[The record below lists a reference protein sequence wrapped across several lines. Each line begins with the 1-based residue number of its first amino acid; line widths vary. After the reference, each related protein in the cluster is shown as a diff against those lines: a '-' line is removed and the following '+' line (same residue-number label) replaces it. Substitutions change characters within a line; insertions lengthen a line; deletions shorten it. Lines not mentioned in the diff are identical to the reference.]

1 MWFPPDQRGMLAHL
15 RAACRTYYCVTDQQG
30 MANSWTRNDPEQRD
44 TPTARHSYTPSTTYV
59 GRSCASLQ
67 LSISG
72 GTHTASDR
80 LEIHRLSL
88 RTFCN
93 CARCTIV
100 LTSRQGPRLGLT
112 SKWAGPLLR
121 YRTDLPLARHPL
133 RTVIV
138 PAALIPMG
146 VRGEFV
152 RSVGSGTCYSKF
164 NYRSRF

>member
-15 RAACRTYYCVTDQQG
+15 RAACRAITALLINRGWQTHGHVTI
-30 MANSWTRNDPEQRD
+30 RNNETLRPRWLK
-44 TPTARHSYTPSTTYV
+44 TPSTTYV
-59 GRSCASLQ
+59 GRSCASMQ
-67 LSISG
+67 LFISG
-72 GTHTASDR
+72 ATHTASDR

-93 CARCTIV
+93 RARCTIV
-100 LTSRQGPRLGLT
+100 LTGRQGPRLGLT

-121 YRTDLPLARHPL
+121 YRTDLPVARHPL

-152 RSVGSGTCYSKF
+152 RSVGSGTCYSKI

>member
-1 MWFPPDQRGMLAHL
+1 MWFPPDQRGMLAHS
-15 RAACRTYYCVTDQQG
+15 RAACRTYYRVTDQQG
-30 MANSWTRNDPEQRD
+30 WQTHGHVYDPVLRD
-44 TPTARHSYTPSTTYV
+44 TPTAVVRIHLPLHMLAGPVPQCSF
-59 GRSCASLQ
+59 
-67 LSISG
+67 LSVEPP
-72 GTHTASDR
+72 TASDR
-80 LEIHRLSL
+80 LEIHRFSL

-100 LTSRQGPRLGLT
+100 PTGRQGPRLGLT

-121 YRTDLPLARHPL
+121 YRTDLPVARHPL

-152 RSVGSGTCYSKF
+152 RSVGSGTCYSKI

>member
-1 MWFPPDQRGMLAHL
+1 
-15 RAACRTYYCVTDQQG
+15 
-30 MANSWTRNDPEQRD
+30 MANSWTRIRPG
-44 TPTARHSYTPSTTYV
+44 TTRHSDRGSSYTPSTTYV
-59 GRSCASLQ
+59 GRSCASMQ

-93 CARCTIV
+93 RARCTIV
-100 LTSRQGPRLGLT
+100 LTGRQGPRLGLT

-121 YRTDLPLARHPL
+121 YRTDLPVARHPL

-138 PAALIPMG
+138 PAVLIPMG

-152 RSVGSGTCYSKF
+152 RSVGSGTCYSKI

>member
-15 RAACRTYYCVTDQQG
+15 RAACRAITALLINRGWQTHGHVY
-30 MANSWTRNDPEQRD
+30 DPEQRD
-44 TPTARHSYTPSTTYV
+44 TPTEVTHIHLPLHMLAGPVPQCSF
-59 GRSCASLQ
+59 
-67 LSISG
+67 LSVEPA
-72 GTHTASDR
+72 TASDR

-100 LTSRQGPRLGLT
+100 LTGRQGPRLGLT

-121 YRTDLPLARHPL
+121 YRTDLPVARHPL

-138 PAALIPMG
+138 PAAFIPMG

-152 RSVGSGTCYSKF
+152 RSVGSGTCYSKI

>member
-15 RAACRTYYCVTDQQG
+15 RAACRAITALLIGQG
-30 MANSWTRNDPEQRD
+30 MANSWTRIRPG
-44 TPTARHSYTPSTTYV
+44 TTRHSDRGGSKHLPLHMLAGPVPQCSF
-59 GRSCASLQ
+59 
-67 LSISG
+67 LSVEA
-72 GTHTASDR
+72 HTASDR

-93 CARCTIV
+93 RARCTIV
-100 LTSRQGPRLGLT
+100 LTGRQGPRLGLT

-121 YRTDLPLARHPL
+121 YRTDLPVARHPL

-138 PAALIPMG
+138 PAAFIPMG

-152 RSVGSGTCYSKF
+152 RSVGSGTCYSKI

>member
-1 MWFPPDQRGMLAHL
+1 
-15 RAACRTYYCVTDQQG
+15 

-44 TPTARHSYTPSTTYV
+44 TPTAVAHIHLPLHMLAGPVPQCSF
-59 GRSCASLQ
+59 
-67 LSISG
+67 LSVEA
-72 GTHTASDR
+72 HTASDR

-88 RTFCN
+88 RTLCN
-93 CARCTIV
+93 RARCTIV
-100 LTSRQGPRLGLT
+100 LTGRQGPRLGLT

-121 YRTDLPLARHPL
+121 YRTDLPVARHPL

-138 PAALIPMG
+138 PAAFIPMG

-152 RSVGSGTCYSKF
+152 RSVGSGTCYSKI